1 MAGVFALACHLLVD
15 TPATFSGTVLAD
27 PARQPIA
34 GATVTIPQLA
44 LSVRTDSAGNFAIP
58 SVPAG
63 FHEVIVRAIGFQ
75 QIATRI
81 NFEVDDIVERDFRL
95 RTSPNVLSEVE
106 VKADAS
112 SSRSPRIAEFDER
125 RKMGLGHF
133 LTQSDFEKAE
143 GRKLSD
149 VLTSRIAGIRT
160 VSYGSRQALISSR
173 GLISIS
179 KMPAGDGMDRRMGAT
194 SRCYVQV
201 IVDDIVRYR
210 SAPDEQLL
218 NIDTIDPSRIAAAEY
233 YSASQ
238 TPAQFNRGGN
248 APCGTLVIWSRY

>member
-1 MAGVFALACHLLVD
+1 MLGVLGLACHLCIGM
-15 TPATFSGTVLAD
+15 PATFSGTVLSD
-27 PARQPIA
+27 PARRPIA
-34 GATVTIPQLA
+34 GATVSIPQLA
-44 LSVRTDSAGNFAIP
+44 LSVRTDSAGNFTIP

-63 FHEVIVRAIGFQ
+63 FHGVVVRALGFQ
-75 QIATRI
+75 QVTARL
-81 NFEVDDIVERDFRL
+81 NFEGDDIVERDFLL
-95 RTSPNVLSEVE
+95 RASLNVLSEVE
-106 VKADAS
+106 VKGNAPS
-112 SSRSPRIAEFDER
+112 GNNPRIAEFDER
-125 RKMGLGHF
+125 RRLGIGRF
-133 LTQSDFEKAE
+133 LTQADFEKPE

-160 VSYGSRQALISSR
+160 VSYGSRQAIISSR
-173 GLISIS
+173 GLTSINM
-179 KMPAGDGMDRRMGAT
+179 MPAGDGMDRRMGAT
-194 SRCYVQV
+194 ARCYVQV

-210 SAPDEQLL
+210 SAPGEQLL